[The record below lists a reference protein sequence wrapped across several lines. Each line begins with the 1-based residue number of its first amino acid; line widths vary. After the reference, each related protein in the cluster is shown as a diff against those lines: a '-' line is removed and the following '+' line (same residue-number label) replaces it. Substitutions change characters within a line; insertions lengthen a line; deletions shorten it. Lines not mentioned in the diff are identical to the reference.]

1 MLPRSLAPALRVQ
14 MLAASA
20 WWESN
25 RQLQLA
31 GTQVPDALAVKYP
44 QLERTWGWYWIF
56 PSPTLSVDPR
66 SDVEWQHHLIDEFAA
81 QPQKNR
87 GACWH
92 CQACLSAHLALQFCH
107 PFIAIGHRHSHGAG
121 VAGRQRREYDHDLH
135 PCPQGSGGW
144 NNLATGFVV
153 ANLTVGRLLHADDC
167 FLPAGRQIPN
177 SALRSQA
184 ADSSKSVEWPVWARC
199 GPLLMIA

>member
-66 SDVEWQHHLIDEFAA
+66 SDVE
-81 QPQKNR
+81 
-87 GACWH
+87 
-92 CQACLSAHLALQFCH
+92 
-107 PFIAIGHRHSHGAG
+107 
-121 VAGRQRREYDHDLH
+121 
-135 PCPQGSGGW
+135 
-144 NNLATGFVV
+144 
-153 ANLTVGRLLHADDC
+153 
-167 FLPAGRQIPN
+167 
-177 SALRSQA
+177 
-184 ADSSKSVEWPVWARC
+184 
-199 GPLLMIA
+199 